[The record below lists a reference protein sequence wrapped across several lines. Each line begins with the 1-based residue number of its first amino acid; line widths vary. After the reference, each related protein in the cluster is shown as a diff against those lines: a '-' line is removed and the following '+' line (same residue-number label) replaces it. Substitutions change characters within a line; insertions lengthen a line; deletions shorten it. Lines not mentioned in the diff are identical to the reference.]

1 MAINAGLR
9 ALGIQ
14 TAGGR
19 HDEFATIGLGKH
31 RWTSDWLTE

>member
-1 MAINAGLR
+1 LAVDR

-14 TAGGR
+14 TAAGR
-19 HDEFATIGLGKH
+19 HDEFATIGLDKH